1 MSMIPFAPQALKPL
15 KGAVKYQRIYALV
28 RQVPVGQVTT
38 YGNIARLVPGC
49 TPRMVGYAMAA
60 LPEGM
65 DVPWHR
71 VINAQGRISI
81 RRDGDDGL
89 IQRLLLEAEGVVFD
103 RDGRTALEC
112 YGWMVPDLDFL

>member
-1 MSMIPFAPQALKPL
+1 MIPFAPQALKPL

-28 RQVPVGQVTT
+28 RQVPRGRATT

-60 LPEGM
+60 LPEDT

-81 RRDGDDGL
+81 RRDGGDGL
-89 IQRLLLEAEGVVFD
+89 VQRLLLEDEGIVFD
-103 RDGRTALEC
+103 RDGRTDLEC